1 VPEDRVIIVHLRR
14 PGTSDMR
21 SDPFWEFGSFGITG
35 CHSNNLMAPRNAAK
49 LKGVRLAFAQ
59 GGREG
64 TKLVYLSPPVEIV
77 AHADRLEAKWPHEK
91 PFRYDEAP
99 ILVSNRA
106 LSDFS
111 QLDDSLK
118 GARKTR
124 EAQFSSCFRS
134 KTTCLEVHLAKEII
148 KVYTRLRNRAPA
160 SAFASCYSDA
170 LPFQQAVDTHRQQ
183 TYREKLKEVRESET
197 GNGCG
202 GPMRPKSYSLSKR
215 PPRRC

>member
-14 PGTSDMR
+14 PGTADPR

-35 CHSNNLMAPRNAAK
+35 CHNKNLMTPRNAAK
-49 LKGVRLAFAQ
+49 LEGVRLAFAQ

-91 PFRYDEAP
+91 PFRYDKAP
-99 ILVSNRA
+99 ILVSNST
-106 LSDFS
+106 LSDFPR
-111 QLDDSLK
+111 LDDSIK

-134 KTTCLEVHLAKEII
+134 KTTCLEAQLAKEII
-148 KVYTRLRNRAPA
+148 KVYTRRRNRAPV
-160 SAFASCYSDA
+160 SAFASFYSDA
-170 LPFQQAVDTHRQQ
+170 LPFKGAVDTHRRQ
-183 TYREKLKEVRESET
+183 TYLEKLKEVRESET
-197 GNGCG
+197 GNKC
-202 GPMRPKSYSLSKR
+202 RVPKSYSLSKR
-215 PPRRC
+215 PPRKC